1 MSRVQYIEKNGR
13 RTHAV
18 LDIKEYERLLAAAED
33 AADVAAVRNA
43 RANPDDL
50 VPGEIAERLIAG
62 ENPVKV
68 WRGYRGMTQSELAE
82 KSGFDQADISRIER
96 GQREPTGRTLRA
108 LASALDV
115 TVGDLVSSKQNAP
128 TRDRDGS

>member
-13 RTHAV
+13 RTFAV

-33 AADVAAVRNA
+33 AADVAAVRAA
-43 RANPDDL
+43 RASPDGL

-68 WRGYRGMTQSELAE
+68 WRGYRGMTQAELAE
-82 KSGFDQADISRIER
+82 KTGIDQADVSRIER
-96 GQREPTGRTLRA
+96 GQREPTGRILRA
-108 LASALDV
+108 LANALDV
-115 TVGDLVSSKQNAP
+115 AVGDLV
-128 TRDRDGS
+128 